1 MKAIKWMN
9 MSIVIALCVCSMIMM
24 CVNTE
29 SAFSWCDVLQVLGF
43 SLMMLAFALF
53 AIMYKNNVLPKSIE
67 KLLDDIMKED

>member
-24 CVNTE
+24 CTNTE

-43 SLMMLAFALF
+43 PLMLLAFALF
-53 AIMYKNNVLPKSIE
+53 VIMYENRILPNSIE
-67 KLLDDIMKED
+67 KLIDEIMRED

>member
-1 MKAIKWMN
+1 
-9 MSIVIALCVCSMIMM
+9 MM

-43 SLMMLAFALF
+43 SLMMLAFVLF
-53 AIMYKNNVLPKSIE
+53 AIMYKNKILPKSIE